1 MDDDPQ
7 LTRSLKGLH
16 DFGSKT
22 HIFVMCLGLVAGGVS
37 GSEWYLTNGQMA
49 TYARARA

>member
-7 LTRSLKGLH
+7 LTRNLKGLH

-22 HIFVMCLGLVAGGVS
+22 HVFVMCLGWWLVVS
-37 GSEWYLTNGQMA
+37 LGQNGI
-49 TYARARA
+49 